1 MVKRKMASGHR
12 EGRITRNFPSRKL
25 DKFILRL
32 PDGMRDAIAASAKA
46 NNRSMN
52 AEIIL
57 RLENSFAP
65 EAAALRRNRVLR
77 RKTDS
82 NDDDLPEGPVPLD
95 QFVRETAEQVYK
107 ELNQNLGRRI
117 SQTSL
122 NEQQQKKTR

>member
-1 MVKRKMASGHR
+1 MA
-12 EGRITRNFPSRKL
+12 RNFPSRKL

-57 RLENSFAP
+57 RLENSLAA
-65 EAAALRRNRVLR
+65 EAADLR
-77 RKTDS
+77 RKGVLRGKTDS
-82 NDDDLPEGPVPLD
+82 TDDDDDLPEGMVLLD
-95 QFVRETAEQVYK
+95 QFVRETADRVYK
-107 ELNQNLGRRI
+107 ELKQNLGRRI

-122 NEQQQKKTR
+122 NEQQQKKKR

>member
-1 MVKRKMASGHR
+1 M
-12 EGRITRNFPSRKL
+12 TRNFPSRKL

-95 QFVRETAEQVYK
+95 QFVRETAERVYK